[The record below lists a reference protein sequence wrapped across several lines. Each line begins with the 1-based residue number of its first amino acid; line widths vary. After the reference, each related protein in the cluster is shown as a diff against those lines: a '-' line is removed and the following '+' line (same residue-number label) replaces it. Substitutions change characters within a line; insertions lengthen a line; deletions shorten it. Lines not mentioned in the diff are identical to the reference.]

1 MGQIGLW
8 MEVDIQ
14 INDLMTPSKNL
25 KFVLL
30 SKLFYSSQ
38 SEKYFQTSLL
48 ITLKKN
54 LEKKSFLDKHSID
67 SNFYFY

>member
-54 LEKKSFLDKHSID
+54 FRKKNHF
-67 SNFYFY
+67 